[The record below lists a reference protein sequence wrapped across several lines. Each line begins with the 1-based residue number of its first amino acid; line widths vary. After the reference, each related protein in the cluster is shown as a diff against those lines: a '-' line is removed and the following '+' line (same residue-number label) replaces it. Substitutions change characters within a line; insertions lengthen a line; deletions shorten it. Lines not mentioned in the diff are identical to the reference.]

1 MTWQQKAFIQK
12 IFSALPF
19 SYGVKLNFLCQKYI
33 TKGLPRSFEGFKGC
47 YQGKVEKAFNS
58 FKKYT
63 NLKDFS
69 SKSYFE
75 FGAGWDLITPIG
87 MSRKGMGHTYIID
100 IRELII
106 PSLIKTTISQYD
118 KLLGYTS
125 KQLGGGG
132 NTKDLLQNTYNINY
146 SIQDATRTNFPSCSM
161 DFIASYVVLEHIPA
175 DVILNIL
182 KECFRIAKDGAI
194 IVFLIDYQDH
204 FSYFDKSIS
213 VYNYLTFTTKQWE
226 KHYNPPLHYQ
236 NRLRHSDYKKFIIES
251 GFTILE
257 ETPFMP
263 TKEQEDTLLSLS
275 LAEEFKKYSF
285 DDLKILGSYFVLKK
299 H

>member
-125 KQLGGGG
+125 KQLGGGVIQRIYCK
-132 NTKDLLQNTYNINY
+132 TPIILITQSKTLHAQTSLLVAWI
-146 SIQDATRTNFPSCSM
+146 
-161 DFIASYVVLEHIPA
+161 
-175 DVILNIL
+175 
-182 KECFRIAKDGAI
+182 
-194 IVFLIDYQDH
+194 
-204 FSYFDKSIS
+204 
-213 VYNYLTFTTKQWE
+213 
-226 KHYNPPLHYQ
+226 
-236 NRLRHSDYKKFIIES
+236 
-251 GFTILE
+251 
-257 ETPFMP
+257 
-263 TKEQEDTLLSLS
+263 LSL
-275 LAEEFKKYSF
+275 LMLF
-285 DDLKILGSYFVLKK
+285 
-299 H
+299 